1 MDRKKNLNNVRR
13 EANIAISKV
22 LDKVKIVSKT
32 SILSL
37 NINTLKSRI
46 NEQKKEIG
54 DYVSNNYKN
63 FEHVDVLSDIIQKIQ
78 KMEKEIDSKTE
89 QIAKLK
95 DNKNKEEHNPSP

>member
-37 NINTLKSRI
+37 NINTLKTRI

-63 FEHVDVLSDIIQKIQ
+63 FEHVDVLNDMIQKIQ

-95 DNKNKEEHNPSP
+95 DNKNKEECNPSP